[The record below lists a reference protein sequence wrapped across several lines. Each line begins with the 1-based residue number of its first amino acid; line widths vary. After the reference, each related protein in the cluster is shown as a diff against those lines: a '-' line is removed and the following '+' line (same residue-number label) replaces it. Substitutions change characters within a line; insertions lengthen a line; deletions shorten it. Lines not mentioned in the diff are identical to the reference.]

1 MPGPIDYSLINLQP
15 DHDSA
20 GWWEGTAAH
29 RLLVRSCEDCA
40 HRWFPPGPVCPS
52 CRSMNPG
59 WHEAE
64 GRGVIASYVVVCHP
78 VLAAFREAVPYVVA
92 LVELPDCAN
101 ANGEPVRIGGVLV
114 DDEDCRGHRRPRR
127 GGLRSRARGR
137 LRRAAL
143 ARQRRGGGWLAL
155 RELRRQ

>member
-1 MPGPIDYSLINLQP
+1 MPGPIDYSLISLQP

-29 RLLVRSCEDCA
+29 RLLVRSCQDCA

-52 CRSMNPG
+52 CRSMKLG

-114 DDEDCRGHRRPRR
+114 DDEDAAAIGAPVEVVYDHAPEDAFVVPRWR
-127 GGLRSRARGR
+127 VSGE
-137 LRRAAL
+137 AA
-143 ARQRRGGGWLAL
+143 AGWHF
-155 RELRRQ
+155 EN

>member
-1 MPGPIDYSLINLQP
+1 MPGPIDYSLINHQP
-15 DHDSA
+15 DYDSA

-78 VLAAFREAVPYVVA
+78 VLAAFREAVPYVVV

-114 DDEDCRGHRRPRR
+114 DDEDAAAIGAPVKVVYDHAPEDAFVVPRWR
-127 GGLRSRARGR
+127 VSGE
-137 LRRAAL
+137 AADC
-143 ARQRRGGGWLAL
+143 WHF
-155 RELRRQ
+155 EN

>member
-1 MPGPIDYSLINLQP
+1 MPGPIDYSLIRVQP

-20 GWWEGTAAH
+20 GWWEGAAAE
-29 RLLVRSCEDCA
+29 RLLVRSCEDCS

-52 CRSMNPG
+52 CRSMALG

-64 GRGVIASYVVVCHP
+64 GRGVIASYVVVHHP

-101 ANGEPVRIGGVLV
+101 ANGDPVRVAGVLV
-114 DDEDCRGHRRPRR
+114 DDEAAAAIGAPVEVVYDHGPDDAFVV
-127 GGLRSRARGR
+127 LRWRVSGEVAD
-137 LRRAAL
+137 
-143 ARQRRGGGWLAL
+143 GW
-155 RELRRQ
+155 RFEN